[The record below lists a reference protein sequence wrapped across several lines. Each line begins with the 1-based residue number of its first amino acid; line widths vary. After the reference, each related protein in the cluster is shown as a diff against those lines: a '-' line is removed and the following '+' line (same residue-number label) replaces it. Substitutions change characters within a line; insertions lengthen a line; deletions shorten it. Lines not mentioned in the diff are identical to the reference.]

1 MQLAECEEVKQMLD
15 RILYCI
21 VGKFVGVLNLMNIWS
36 VGDVHVKLNPINI
49 NIFAT
54 TKFVI

>member
-1 MQLAECEEVKQMLD
+1 MLA

-21 VGKFVGVLNLMNIWS
+21 VGKFDGGLTLRNKQS
-36 VGDVHVKLNPINI
+36 VGDVYVKLNPINI
-49 NIFAT
+49 NIFAS

>member
-1 MQLAECEEVKQMLD
+1 MLA

-21 VGKFVGVLNLMNIWS
+21 VGKFDGGLNLMNIRQIKS
-36 VGDVHVKLNPINI
+36 INI
-49 NIFAT
+49 NIFAS